1 MMVPPIH
8 HTHPHRQPKVDIA
21 VYHAL
26 AAVQKTV
33 GVNPFVTNAA
43 PCTIVAKGGFRT
55 FAAVASQR
63 CREVQSRHPD
73 DLKTGFRSAAPQV
86 G

>member
-1 MMVPPIH
+1 MAGRFGVCMMVPPIY

-43 PCTIVAKGGFRT
+43 PCTFVAKGGERS
-55 FAAVASQR
+55 FAAARAKV
-63 CREVQSRHPD
+63 CRAKKED
-73 DLKTGFRSAAPQV
+73 FA
-86 G
+86 